1 MGVVHELLV
10 KTRKELLGEMIPKG
24 LECSE
29 IRFVDTCENVVDN
42 PIHLM
47 GREGEGERRNG
58 GESEGVGGQS
68 GL

>member
-10 KTRKELLGEMIPKG
+10 KTRKKLLGEMIPKG
-24 LECSE
+24 LECSK

-47 GREGEGERRNG
+47 GREGEGGGG
-58 GESEGVGGQS
+58 GEEEWW
-68 GL
+68 